1 MGETD
6 KSSVKKWQKVAS
18 RVIFEHPRLTL
29 REDDVR
35 LPTGKL
41 IKYLRHENKG
51 NGGVILICIN
61 DGKILLQREYS
72 YPVNEVLYQ
81 FPGGRIE
88 EGETFDEA
96 ARRELAEESRLA
108 AGSQTYL
115 GWFYPDNRR
124 TNAKLHVVYCENIQG
139 TAEGIADDEEFIES
153 IWLPLVDFEKKL
165 GDGEMTNYAVLAAW
179 ALFIAKYSR

>member
-1 MGETD
+1 MIESN
-6 KSSVKKWQKVAS
+6 KSGIRKWQKVAS

-35 LPTGKL
+35 LPTGKI

-51 NGGVILICIN
+51 IGGVILICIK

-72 YPVNEVLYQ
+72 YLVNEVLYQ

-96 ARRELAEESRLA
+96 ARRELAEESKLA
-108 AGSQTYL
+108 ADSRTYL

-124 TNAKLHVVYCENIQG
+124 TDAKLHVVFCGNIQE
-139 TAEGIADDEEFIES
+139 TAEGNADDEEFIES

-165 GDGEMTNYAVLAAW
+165 GNGEITNYAILAAW
-179 ALFIAKYSR
+179 TLFIVRHP